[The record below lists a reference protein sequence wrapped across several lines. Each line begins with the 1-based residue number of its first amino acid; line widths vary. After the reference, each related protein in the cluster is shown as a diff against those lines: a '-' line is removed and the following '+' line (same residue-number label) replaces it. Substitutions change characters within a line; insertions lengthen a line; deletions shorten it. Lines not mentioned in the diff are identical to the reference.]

1 MEKKK
6 LPYGIPN
13 FNKII
18 EEDYL
23 FIDKTPFVEKMEN
36 LNEPYI
42 FFLRPRK
49 FGKSLFVSLLEY
61 YYGIEHS
68 DDFDRLFGDFYIGEK
83 PTPLH
88 NSYLVLTFDFSGINT
103 ETKEST
109 YIGFGIKVHEGV
121 GKFLDRYENCLDIR
135 DKEKILAIEEPEG
148 MVVELLRLVR
158 AKTDKKIYLLI
169 DEYDHFANELLA
181 FRIETFQ
188 ELVSRAGFVRKF
200 YEVLKTGARD
210 GIIDRMFITGVTPIT
225 LDSFTSGFNIGRNLS
240 LDEQFHDMLGFT
252 EDEIRSL
259 IQTVCSSC
267 STSLEEIYQQ
277 MSAYYNGH
285 KFCDE
290 YVHFADCFVPRNRLR
305 LTVYG
310 KLFNPTMVL
319 YYLNDYQ
326 RYCRPPRRLID
337 SNIASDYRKIGNF
350 FRLFEIEEGR
360 EIINDLMARDIVYG
374 NLTVQFNL
382 ERKFGRDDFIS
393 LLLYMGFISVERM
406 AGESVEFSIPNYVIK
421 ERYYEYLYEIMEQ
434 EYGLELKVEELRSAM
449 RELAYQGKIESLVII
464 IEEFLKKVL
473 SNRDFRGFKE
483 SHYSWEGAWGRVG
496 ERSNTN
502 NMERLNRPEKPPPK
516 PSPNILKVH
525 ILTLL
530 HLSKMYYIQSELE
543 AERGYIDIFLREAPQ
558 FPVDYEWVLE
568 LKYVQ
573 KSEGIEQ
580 VKDEGMGQL
589 KKYMQK
595 VSPQARR
602 HLKGALLIF
611 GSEGVCLD
619 YTTD

>member
-23 FIDKTPFVEKMEN
+23 FIDKTPFVEKMES

-61 YYGIEHS
+61 YYGIEYS

-88 NSYLVLTFDFSGINT
+88 NSYLVLLFDFSGINT

-109 YIGFGIKVHEGV
+109 YRGFGMKVHEGV
-121 GKFLDRYENCLDIR
+121 GKFLDSYENCLDIR

-181 FRIETFQ
+181 FRIDMFASLTDDFVLRFK

-210 GIIDRMFITGVTPIT
+210 GIINRMFITGVTPIT

-252 EDEIRSL
+252 EDETCSL
-259 IQTVCSSC
+259 IQTVCSNC
-267 STSLEEIYQQ
+267 STLLEEIYQQ

-290 YVHFADCFVPRNRLR
+290 YVHFAHRRLR

-319 YYLNDYQ
+319 YYLSDYQ

-337 SNIASDYRKIGNF
+337 PNIASDYRF
-350 FRLFEIEEGR
+350 HPAP
-360 EIINDLMARDIVYG
+360 M
-374 NLTVQFNL
+374 
-382 ERKFGRDDFIS
+382 S
-393 LLLYMGFISVERM
+393 L
-406 AGESVEFSIPNYVIK
+406 
-421 ERYYEYLYEIMEQ
+421 
-434 EYGLELKVEELRSAM
+434 
-449 RELAYQGKIESLVII
+449 
-464 IEEFLKKVL
+464 
-473 SNRDFRGFKE
+473 
-483 SHYSWEGAWGRVG
+483 
-496 ERSNTN
+496 
-502 NMERLNRPEKPPPK
+502 
-516 PSPNILKVH
+516 
-525 ILTLL
+525 
-530 HLSKMYYIQSELE
+530 
-543 AERGYIDIFLREAPQ
+543 
-558 FPVDYEWVLE
+558 
-568 LKYVQ
+568 
-573 KSEGIEQ
+573 
-580 VKDEGMGQL
+580 
-589 KKYMQK
+589 
-595 VSPQARR
+595 
-602 HLKGALLIF
+602 
-611 GSEGVCLD
+611 
-619 YTTD
+619 